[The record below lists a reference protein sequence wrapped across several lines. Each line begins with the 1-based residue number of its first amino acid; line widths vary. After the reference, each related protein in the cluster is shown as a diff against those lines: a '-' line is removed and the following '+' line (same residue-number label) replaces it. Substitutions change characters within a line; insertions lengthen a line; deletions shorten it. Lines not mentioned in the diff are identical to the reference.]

1 MQREECIF
9 NLIPRPV
16 APEKKAPRYQ
26 SKHDPMVQPTGSTF
40 GIHGKTK
47 LLGANL
53 GDAKRVERPASAKG
67 FGKLAPKPDPKGFTK
82 KGERCSTDVD
92 AKKLRAFVLCCR
104 IFADLLNADLANF
117 SALVA
122 AKFSYS
128 GQTRP
133 AVVTRDDKPIM
144 GLKSAKNF
152 VTANAV
158 EAILAVPGTRA
169 PAKND
174 PPQYRNKEDY
184 GKVPRYLSQVK
195 DEIERENMLIEEF
208 VRQNQQ
214 LMDDADGAVAEPMDE
229 RERQE
234 LVNALK
240 AKWDHVNAKYQ
251 KLCHNVVF
259 DTLGKVRRKET
270 FEKELTQLE
279 KDITLLEKGRV
290 VVVGNQ

>member
-1 MQREECIF
+1 MG
-9 NLIPRPV
+9 LDH
-16 APEKKAPRYQ
+16 
-26 SKHDPMVQPTGSTF
+26 SL
-40 GIHGKTK
+40 HGK
-47 LLGANL
+47 
-53 GDAKRVERPASAKG
+53 
-67 FGKLAPKPDPKGFTK
+67 
-82 KGERCSTDVD
+82 
-92 AKKLRAFVLCCR
+92 
-104 IFADLLNADLANF
+104 
-117 SALVA
+117 A
-122 AKFSYS
+122 AKFSYP

-133 AVVTRDDKPIM
+133 AVVTREEKPIM

-152 VTANAV
+152 VAANAV
-158 EAILAVPGTRA
+158 ETILAVSGTRV

-174 PPQYRNKEDY
+174 PPVYRNKEDY

-195 DEIERENMLIEEF
+195 DEIERENTLIEEF

-214 LMDDADGAVAEPMDE
+214 LVEDAEGSLAEPMDE

-279 KDITLLEKGRV
+279 KDIAMLEKGRV